1 MNLVP
6 FVFFLVLMTIA
17 AAVGIIAIFRR
28 RSPGAVGLVV
38 LSAALLVWSAA
49 YLIHLRYPSSGSE
62 RLGVALVYL
71 SMTVAA
77 SAYFAFSLSYT
88 NRSAWISPLATLLLA
103 FMPVLTQVLY
113 WLRPAADFFF
123 ADAGPHPASTLPLVG
138 LWARV
143 DAVYVYTLVGS
154 GLLILVGAFSRKPRS
169 LFFSSWP
176 IPILFSALLFVV
188 EMLNVVGL
196 RSIVPIDPSLFSFSL
211 AGIGFAYGLFKQS
224 LIESLPASREAVV
237 EGMNDGWMVVNAG
250 EVIVD
255 LNPATERMI
264 GLPREKVYGQKL
276 HSVLPDLPR
285 LTPGSEGVQELE
297 MKRSFRSHE
306 GWRFLNIRISTLADE
321 KRQQFG
327 HLIVWRD
334 ITERRMAED
343 ARQRARDEMF
353 VLLNA
358 ISSEASQALNL
369 EDFLS
374 ESIYQIIYPF
384 RSQMVAIFVAEEKK
398 QEETAER
405 DFRLLAHFGLP
416 ADAADI
422 TPPLPASSPLF
433 NPVDRNHAPR
443 LIEDPSAEQDLPAVL
458 LDTECACLLAIP
470 LVTQDG
476 DENRVIGCMFLGRKE
491 KPFFSQD
498 ESVRLGTIGDHLA
511 NLINSERRRKL
522 AISLSERQ
530 RLLRDLHDSVSQKL
544 YGLVYMTEAAQA
556 ALEAGT
562 TVDPAQI
569 LSRIGDNARQAVREM
584 RLFLFQMQTIDV
596 EKEGLI
602 APLQYRL
609 SAVEGRADTKARLL
623 ADENISLSMEKQVA
637 LYYIAQE
644 ALNNAL
650 RHAAAKNVLVRVK
663 QGRRNVIL
671 EIQDDGCGFDP
682 RHVDGGGLG
691 LANMR
696 ERASKI
702 RGTLRIQSRPEQG
715 TRVIVTVPRDQPV
728 TQPRRRR

>member
-1 MNLVP
+1 
-6 FVFFLVLMTIA
+6 
-17 AAVGIIAIFRR
+17 
-28 RSPGAVGLVV
+28 
-38 LSAALLVWSAA
+38 
-49 YLIHLRYPSSGSE
+49 
-62 RLGVALVYL
+62 
-71 SMTVAA
+71 
-77 SAYFAFSLSYT
+77 
-88 NRSAWISPLATLLLA
+88 
-103 FMPVLTQVLY
+103 
-113 WLRPAADFFF
+113 
-123 ADAGPHPASTLPLVG
+123 
-138 LWARV
+138 
-143 DAVYVYTLVGS
+143 
-154 GLLILVGAFSRKPRS
+154 
-169 LFFSSWP
+169 
-176 IPILFSALLFVV
+176 

-196 RSIVPIDPSLFSFSL
+196 RSVVPVDPSIFSFSL
-211 AGIGFAYGLFKQS
+211 AGIGLAYGLFKQS
-224 LIESLPASREAVV
+224 LIESLPATREAVV
-237 EGMNDGWMVVNAG
+237 EGMNDGWMVVNAKG
-250 EVIVD
+250 IIVD
-255 LNPATERMI
+255 LNPAAERVI
-264 GLPREKVYGQKL
+264 GLPREKAHGQPL
-276 HSVLPDLPR
+276 HSVLPDLPT
-285 LTPGSEGVQELE
+285 LTPGADGVQELE

-306 GWRFLNIRISTLADE
+306 GWRFLNIRVSSLADARKE
-321 KRQQFG
+321 QFG

-334 ITERRMAED
+334 ITERRMAEE

-353 VLLNA
+353 VLINA

-374 ESIYQIIYPF
+374 ESILQIIYPF

-398 QEETAER
+398 QEESAER

-416 ADAADI
+416 SNAADI
-422 TPPLPASSPLF
+422 TPALPPSSPVLAS
-433 NPVDRNHAPR
+433 PGQSHAPR
-443 LIEDPSAEQDLPAVL
+443 LIEDPSLEPELPAILVEA
-458 LDTECACLLAIP
+458 ECACLLAVP

-476 DENRVIGCMFLGRKE
+476 DENRVIGCMFVGRKE
-491 KPFFSQD
+491 KPVYSQD
-498 ESVRLGTIGDHLA
+498 EAVRLGTIGDHLA
-511 NLINSERRRKL
+511 NLISSERRRKL
-522 AISLSERQ
+522 AISLSVRQ

-569 LSRIGDNARQAVREM
+569 LSRIGENARQAVREM
-584 RLFLFQMQTIDV
+584 RLFLFQMQSIDV

-609 SAVEGRADTKARLL
+609 SAVEGRANTKARLL
-623 ADENISLSMEKQVA
+623 ADENISLSMEKQVE
-637 LYYIAQE
+637 LYFIAQE

-682 RHVDGGGLG
+682 RHVDGGGVG
-691 LANMR
+691 LASMR

-702 RGTLRIQSRPEQG
+702 RGTLRIQSKPEQG